1 MEQIRSVAE
10 LKASI
15 SSLEIKHVHDGQ
27 LLKNRFR
34 DVSENL
40 HPLNLIKNTFHQL
53 ISTADAKD
61 NLIDTTLGLTAG
73 YLSKK
78 IAIGSTHNPFKQ
90 LLGLFLEI
98 GVMNFVSKHNEGIQS
113 AILYLT
119 KYLMNKKQV
128 SS

>member
-15 SSLEIKHVHDGQ
+15 SALEIKHVHDGQ
-27 LLKNRFR
+27 LLKNRF
-34 DVSENL
+34 SGIIENL
-40 HPLNLIKNTFHQL
+40 HPQL
-53 ISTADAKD
+53 ISPADAKD
-61 NLIDTTLGLTAG
+61 NLIDTTLSLTAG

-78 IAIGSTHNPFKQ
+78 IAVGSTHNPFKQ

-98 GVMNFVSKHNEGIQS
+98 GVMNFVSKHSEGIQS

-119 KYLMNKKQV
+119 KYLMNKKKEFA
-128 SS
+128 